1 MTANKSILPQRPIQ
15 VRIQGLLW
23 ILEGGLGTKILKI
36 SGTLIGFILLAL
48 WFNLR
53 GNHSFS
59 SQEAMESAQ
68 LGRHLAAWK
77 GYTTYSIRPL
87 TLGLL
92 QRADPGRASEVL
104 LRPVPDLSIAP
115 AYPFLLACLMKV
127 LPFNFAADR
136 SHRWSYQPEL
146 MIVAF
151 NELLFFA
158 AVLILFRVA
167 RRLFDSQVAWVSA
180 IIFAGSETYWKFSLS
195 GLSTIWLLLIFL
207 LVVWCLAAL
216 EERENREIP
225 PALAAS
231 LALAAATGLLV
242 GMGGLSR
249 YSFAWIM
256 VPVLLFLRV
265 FLKRRWRKLSLLAA
279 LSFLLVMAPWIAR
292 NLALSHTPFGTAGYA
307 ILENTRPFEEDR
319 VQRSFAPFSAGL
331 DLLRPRDLVNKF
343 LVNEGKIL
351 RSDLPRLGSNWVWSF
366 FLCGLLLPFRQRA
379 LRRLSAFL
387 VSTLALVAVV
397 QALGQ
402 THLSVESPDINSENL
417 LVLLAPLVLMFGTGF
432 FFTVLQQMDLPN
444 PRLRAFGAGLFA
456 LLMCAPLLLDL
467 ASPPDPSVISPYAP
481 TRIQRTA
488 AMMQPDELMM
498 SDIPWAV
505 AWYGE
510 RPCSW
515 LTLDDAGTFEQVN
528 KLKAVHAIYLTE
540 RTTDRPLLSQ
550 LIYNPQ
556 DWGRFLLLS
565 LPKSES
571 PQGAVPPGFPLTKAP
586 ANYVPAQMFISDTV
600 RWKAVP

>member
-1 MTANKSILPQRPIQ
+1 MRPRRTIHD
-15 VRIQGLLW
+15 RIQGLMC
-23 ILEGGLGTKILKI
+23 ILEAGMDAKILKI
-36 SGTLIGFILLAL
+36 SGTLIGFVLLAL
-48 WFNLR
+48 WFDMR

-59 SQEAMESAQ
+59 NQEAMESAH

-115 AYPFLLACLMKV
+115 GYPFLLACLMKV
-127 LPFNFAADR
+127 LPFNFAAER
-136 SHRWSYQPEL
+136 SYRWSYQPEL
-146 MIVAF
+146 LIVAF

-158 AVLILFRVA
+158 AVLILFRLA

-180 IIFAGSETYWKFSLS
+180 IIFAGSETYWKFSVS

-225 PALAAS
+225 PAPAAS
-231 LALAAATGLLV
+231 LGLAAATGVLV

-256 VPVLLFLRV
+256 VPVLLFMRV
-265 FLKRRWRKLSLLAA
+265 FLKCRWGKLSLLAA
-279 LSFLLVMAPWIAR
+279 LSFLSVMAPWIAR
-292 NLALSHTPFGTAGYA
+292 NLVLSHTPFGTAGYA
-307 ILENTRPFEEDR
+307 IVENTRPFEEDR
-319 VQRSFAPFSAGL
+319 VQRSFDPFSAGL

-387 VSTLALVAVV
+387 VSTLALVALV

-432 FFTVLQQMDLPN
+432 FFTVLHQMDLPN
-444 PRLRAFGAGLFA
+444 PRLRGLGAGLFA
-456 LLMCAPLLLDL
+456 LLMCAPLLLGL
-467 ASPPDPSVISPYAP
+467 ASPPDPSAISPYAP

-488 AMMQPDELMM
+488 AMMKPEELMM

-515 LTLDDAGTFEQVN
+515 LTLDDAGAFEQVN

-550 LIYNPQ
+550 LLYNPQ